1 MDHSKPVMD
10 DTKRK
15 RLETRI
21 QRRNEYRRTRFLKEH
36 YFSDLSEHLEEAEV
50 PIVVFKDSQIIYANP
65 SAMNATGY
73 RFDQLSTFNKLELDT
88 GASKKRLDYVLGTAK
103 ELGLNTL
110 EFDTNIPT
118 LDQKVLE
125 MSPQM
130 HRISAEGKD
139 YWFTE
144 LTNVRKNDPSAISTR
159 VLGWLHRLFQRD
171 TVLMSAPELVYAG
184 FAEKVVKAV
193 ADPAKNVLIDL
204 SKTRFIHEGAIETLK
219 KYSTHELFRHQLFMT
234 ISNSEQYH
242 WLVYQKVPAGNIY
255 LPKGIQF
262 EGAGAF

>member
-21 QRRNEYRRTRFLKEH
+21 QRRNEYRRTRFLKEY
-36 YFSDLSEHLEEAEV
+36 YFRDLSEHLEEADV
-50 PIVVFKDSQIIYANP
+50 PIVVFRDSRIIYANP

-73 RFDQLSTFNKLELDT
+73 RFDQLSTFNNLELDT
-88 GASKKRLDYVLGTAK
+88 GTSKKRMDYVLDTAK

-110 EFDTNIPT
+110 EFDTSIST

-144 LTNVRKNDPSAISTR
+144 LTNLRKNDPSAISTR
-159 VLGWLHRLFQRD
+159 VLGWLHRLFQRSA
-171 TVLMSAPELVYAG
+171 VLMRAPELVYKG
-184 FAEKVVKAV
+184 FAEKVIKNI
-193 ADPAKNVLIDL
+193 ADPHKNVLVDFSQTKYI
-204 SKTRFIHEGAIETLK
+204 EEEAIEILR
-219 KYSTHELFRHQLFMT
+219 KYSSHELFKNQLFMT
-234 ISNSEQYH
+234 ISNPGQYH
-242 WLVYQKVPAGNIY
+242 WLTYKKVPASNIY
-255 LPKGIQF
+255 LPKGIQL
-262 EGAGAF
+262 EGARE